1 MKLILELSLEDFK
14 ANKGKTL
21 EELLQGKGGAGK
33 KPAKAKVEEDEEE
46 DFGSEGEAEEV
57 SADMIKDAISAA
69 VKAGNRAKVEA
80 LFKVFKAKTV
90 SGLKEEKYDEFYTR
104 LKPLTKK
111 K

>member
-1 MKLILELSLEDFK
+1 
-14 ANKGKTL
+14 
-21 EELLQGKGGAGK
+21 
-33 KPAKAKVEEDEEE
+33 
-46 DFGSEGEAEEV
+46 
-57 SADMIKDAISAA
+57 